1 MARWTNLLLIGS
13 LLLPARTQVVIGVP
27 RNPGVIRVDVDL
39 VNVLCSV
46 RDHGGTWAQG
56 LTRDDFEVREDGK
69 PRKVTHF
76 AADSDSPMT
85 VALLVDVSGSVADIL
100 EIERVAARRF
110 LDEVLRPGD
119 QALIGGFSSTIPI
132 WQDLTGSVPDL
143 HAGVERV
150 SATSDIVTEGVR
162 PRGGT
167 LLYDAVD
174 LVASRKL
181 ARLRGRKTLVL
192 ITDGVDNGSKVSIDH
207 AVKSAQQA
215 DAVLFAIHYVPRT
228 YGGSEGKRPLDKLSE
243 PTGGRTFS
251 VSAKMPLERAFAE
264 IADEMRHQYSLGFT
278 PEKRDGEFHKLEVKV
293 KRAGMKLTTRN
304 GYYAR

>member
-1 MARWTNLLLIGS
+1 MTRWSLLLIAVVA
-13 LLLPARTQVVIGVP
+13 LPAPAQVVIGA
-27 RNPGVIRVDVDL
+27 RKNPGVIHVDVDL

-46 RDHGGTWAQG
+46 RDRGGAWARG
-56 LTRDDFEVREDGK
+56 LTREDFEVREDGK
-69 PRKVTHF
+69 PRTITHF
-76 AADSDSPMT
+76 AADTDSPLT

-100 EIERVAARRF
+100 DVERAAARRF

-132 WQDLTGSVPDL
+132 WQDLTGSLAELQV
-143 HAGVERV
+143 GVERV
-150 SATSDIVTEGVR
+150 SSGSDIVTEGVH

-181 ARLRGRKTLVL
+181 ARLSGRKTLVL
-192 ITDGVDNGSKVSIDH
+192 ITDGMDNGSKVSVDQ
-207 AVKSAQQA
+207 ATKSAQQA
-215 DAVLFAIHYVPRT
+215 DAVVFAIHYAPRS
-228 YGGSEGKRPLDKLSE
+228 YGASNGKRPLEKLSE

-251 VSAKMPLERAFAE
+251 VSEKMPLERAFAE

-293 KRAGMKLTTRN
+293 KRPGTKAASRS